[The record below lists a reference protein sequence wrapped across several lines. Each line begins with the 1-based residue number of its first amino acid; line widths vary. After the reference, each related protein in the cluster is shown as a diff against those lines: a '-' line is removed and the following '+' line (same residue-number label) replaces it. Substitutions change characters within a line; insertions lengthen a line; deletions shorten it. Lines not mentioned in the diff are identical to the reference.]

1 MRRADRLFQIIQFL
15 RTRRLTTAKWL
26 AEQFEFSE
34 RTIYRDIQ
42 HLICTG
48 VPIEGEAGV
57 GYIIRKEYSLP
68 PLMFDIGE
76 ITSLV
81 IGTQMA
87 MSLGG
92 KIQQNA
98 ETALSKLNSALPT
111 KQQQQINSIKVYSP
125 LKNSPNGEKLALFN
139 SAIRE
144 KRILQINYKKPQD
157 ETATAREIYPLG
169 LFFWQD
175 KWTMVGWCLAK
186 NDFRHFRLDRI
197 TDYHLLD
204 QHFTLTHKQS
214 LDTFFSIV
222 IPAIRT

>member
-26 AEQFEFSE
+26 AEQFELSE

-57 GYIIRKEYSLP
+57 GYIIRKDYSLP

-81 IGTQMA
+81 IGSQMA

-92 KIQQNA
+92 EIQKKA
-98 ETALSKLNSALPT
+98 ETALSKLISALPPN
-111 KQQQQINSIKVYSP
+111 QQQQVTSIKVYSP
-125 LKNSPNGEKLALFN
+125 LKSTADGEKLALFN
-139 SAIRE
+139 SAIRD
-144 KRILQINYKKPQD
+144 KRVLQINYQKPQD
-157 ETATAREIYPLG
+157 HKPIARKIYPLG

-175 KWTMVGWCLAK
+175 KWTMVGWCLLK

-197 TDYHLLD
+197 SHYQLFD
-204 QHFTLTHKQS
+204 QQFTLTTQQS
-214 LDTFFSIV
+214 LDTFFSLV
-222 IPAIRT
+222 IPSTKT